1 LLLLSN
7 ISSLDIGLKAQRIIS
22 LSKRLKPREL
32 SSVNN
37 PPLLY
42 GKQSDLL
49 VVKELVYPL
58 FVKLKSFFS
67 HSSLRHRWIIV
78 VVCFVTVVGS
88 SLMVSGTFFF
98 NLLII
103 LHDAFSH
110 VICTKNSTKI
120 CYLLIKFLV

>member
-42 GKQSDLL
+42 GKQSGLL
-49 VVKELVYPL
+49 VVKELVYLL

-78 VVCFVTVVGS
+78 VACFVTVVGS
-88 SLMVSGTFFF
+88 SLMVSET
-98 NLLII
+98 
-103 LHDAFSH
+103 
-110 VICTKNSTKI
+110 V
-120 CYLLIKFLV
+120 FLSFYNIA